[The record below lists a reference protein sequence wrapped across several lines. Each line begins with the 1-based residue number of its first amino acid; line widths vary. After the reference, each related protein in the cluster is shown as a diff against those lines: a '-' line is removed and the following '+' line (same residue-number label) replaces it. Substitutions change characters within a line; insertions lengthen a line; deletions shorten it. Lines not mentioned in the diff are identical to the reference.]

1 MVSNNIFFNFMIEKK
16 SQNIFLK
23 LKVMTHSGKL
33 ILLFSIFISFS
44 SCNNKKTSSLESPA
58 FANLELNRGE
68 LLLCGDP
75 NFGEV
80 SFSLSCR
87 YDLRETF
94 DLGLTLIHSF
104 EYAEAEKAFVS
115 ILDKDSECLMAYWGA
130 AMSIL
135 NHPLSFKQN
144 PKSLKRGEELLKVAK
159 TLTPN
164 NEKEKDYIDAVS
176 IYFKDW
182 QNLDTQ
188 TRKLNYESKM
198 EELYIKYPDDVETA
212 VFYSLSVL
220 ATADLNDKTY
230 SKQKKSGKILEK
242 LFEKYPNH
250 PGIAHYIIHNYDS
263 PELAHMALTTARKY
277 AVIAPS
283 SAHAQHMPS
292 HIFTRLGLWNES
304 IKSNIDSADS
314 AVCYAESVNPNANW
328 VSEIHALDY
337 LVYAYLQ
344 LGDNAKAQAEMNKMK
359 NIKEVFPADHFAS
372 AYALIAVPSRLA
384 IENKNWELATQLE
397 LPKTKLDWDKAHWPK
412 AMLHFSRALGFSNTG
427 NSAAAEKELKSLIIL
442 RDKLNDAKNT
452 YESGQVTIQIEA
464 VRGWIEYSKGN
475 SNKAIEY
482 MKLASDLE
490 SKTSKAAVTP
500 GEIIPADELL
510 ADLYLALNKPKQAL
524 ESYEQNLKGHPYR
537 FNGIYGAAKAA
548 EKLNDIRLAV
558 YYFDQLVKLSADTNS
573 SRPEISEAKEF
584 LDTNSISIANN
595 V

>member
-1 MVSNNIFFNFMIEKK
+1 
-16 SQNIFLK
+16 
-23 LKVMTHSGKL
+23 MTHLGKL
-33 ILLFSIFISFS
+33 IMLFSVFISFS
-44 SCNNKKTSSLESPA
+44 SCNNKKTSSSKSTA
-58 FANLELNRGE
+58 FTNLELNRGD

-87 YDLRETF
+87 YDLRQTF

-198 EELYIKYPDDVETA
+198 EELYIKYPNDVETA
-212 VFYSLSVL
+212 VFYSLSML

-277 AVIAPS
+277 AEIAPS

-314 AVCYAESVNPNANW
+314 ATCYAESVNPNANW

-412 AMLHFSRALGFSNTG
+412 AMLHFSRALGFSNMG
-427 NSAAAEKELKSLIIL
+427 NSNGAEKELKSLIIL
-442 RDKLNDAKNT
+442 REKLNEAKKT

-482 MKLASDLE
+482 MKLASNLE
-490 SKTSKAAVTP
+490 GKTSKAAVTP

-510 ADLYLALNKPKQAL
+510 ADLYLALNKPEQAL

-537 FNGIYGAAKAA
+537 FNGMYGAAKAA

-558 YYFDQLVKLSADTNS
+558 YYFDQLVKLSTGTNS

-584 LDTNSISIANN
+584 LASNSISIANN

>member
-1 MVSNNIFFNFMIEKK
+1 
-16 SQNIFLK
+16 
-23 LKVMTHSGKL
+23 MTHLGKL
-33 ILLFSIFISFS
+33 ILLVSTFISFS
-44 SCNNKKTSSLESPA
+44 SCNNKKTSSSESTS

-144 PKSLKRGEELLKVAK
+144 PKSLKRGEELLRVAK

-198 EELYIKYPDDVETA
+198 EELYTKYPDDVETA
-212 VFYSLSVL
+212 VFYSLSML
-220 ATADLNDKTY
+220 ASADLNDKTY
-230 SKQKKSGKILEK
+230 SKQKKSGKILEN

-344 LGDNAKAQAEMNKMK
+344 LGDNAKAQAEMNKIK

-412 AMLHFSRALGFSNTG
+412 AMLHFSRALGFSNIG
-427 NSAAAEKELKSLIIL
+427 NSTGAEKELKSLIIL
-442 RDKLNDAKNT
+442 REKLNEAKKT

-482 MKLASDLE
+482 MKLASNLE

-510 ADLYLALNKPKQAL
+510 ADLYLALNKPRQAL

-548 EKLNDIRLAV
+548 EKLNDIKLAV
-558 YYFDQLVKLSADTNS
+558 YYFDQLVKLSKDTNS

-584 LDTNSISIANN
+584 LASNSISIANN

>member
-1 MVSNNIFFNFMIEKK
+1 
-16 SQNIFLK
+16 
-23 LKVMTHSGKL
+23 MTHLGKL
-33 ILLFSIFISFS
+33 ILIVSTFISFS
-44 SCNNKKTSSLESPA
+44 SCNNKKTSSSESTS

-144 PKSLKRGEELLKVAK
+144 PKSLKRGEELLRVAK

-198 EELYIKYPDDVETA
+198 EELYTKYPDDVETA
-212 VFYSLSVL
+212 VFYSLSML
-220 ATADLNDKTY
+220 ASADLNDKTY
-230 SKQKKSGKILEK
+230 SKQKKSGKILEN

-292 HIFTRLGLWNES
+292 HIFTRLGLWDES

-384 IENKNWELATQLE
+384 IENKNWKLATQLE

-412 AMLHFSRALGFSNTG
+412 AMLHFSRALGFSNIG
-427 NSAAAEKELKSLIIL
+427 NSTGAEKELKSLIIL
-442 RDKLNDAKNT
+442 REKLNEAKKT

-482 MKLASDLE
+482 MKLASNLE

-510 ADLYLALNKPKQAL
+510 ADLYLALNKPRLAL

-548 EKLNDIRLAV
+548 EKLNDIKLAV
-558 YYFDQLVKLSADTNS
+558 YYFDQLVKLSKDTDS

-584 LDTNSISIANN
+584 LASNSISIANN

>member
-1 MVSNNIFFNFMIEKK
+1 
-16 SQNIFLK
+16 
-23 LKVMTHSGKL
+23 MTHLGKL
-33 ILLFSIFISFS
+33 ILLVSTFISFS
-44 SCNNKKTSSLESPA
+44 SCNNKKTSSSESTS

-144 PKSLKRGEELLKVAK
+144 PKSLKRGEELLRVAN

-198 EELYIKYPDDVETA
+198 EELYTKYPDDVETA
-212 VFYSLSVL
+212 VFYSLSML
-220 ATADLNDKTY
+220 ASADLNDKTY
-230 SKQKKSGKILEK
+230 SKQKKSGKILEN

-359 NIKEVFPADHFAS
+359 NIKEVFPTDHFAS

-412 AMLHFSRALGFSNTG
+412 AMLHFSRALGFSNIG
-427 NSAAAEKELKSLIIL
+427 NSTGAEKELKSLIIL
-442 RDKLNDAKNT
+442 REKLNEAKKT
-452 YESGQVTIQIEA
+452 YESGQVTIQIES

-482 MKLASDLE
+482 MKLASNLE

-510 ADLYLALNKPKQAL
+510 ADLYLALNKPRQAL

-558 YYFDQLVKLSADTNS
+558 YYFDQLVKLSKDTNS

-584 LDTNSISIANN
+584 LASNSISIANN

>member
-1 MVSNNIFFNFMIEKK
+1 
-16 SQNIFLK
+16 
-23 LKVMTHSGKL
+23 MTHTGKL

-584 LDTNSISIANN
+584 LATNSISIANN

>member
-1 MVSNNIFFNFMIEKK
+1 
-16 SQNIFLK
+16 
-23 LKVMTHSGKL
+23 MTHLGKL
-33 ILLFSIFISFS
+33 IMLFSVFISFS

-344 LGDNAKAQAEMNKMK
+344 LGDNARAQAEMNKMK

-412 AMLHFSRALGFSNTG
+412 AMLHFSRALGFSNMG
-427 NSAAAEKELKSLIIL
+427 NSNGAEKELKSLIIL
-442 RDKLNDAKNT
+442 REKLNEAKKT

>member
-1 MVSNNIFFNFMIEKK
+1 MNYFN
-16 SQNIFLK
+16 
-23 LKVMTHSGKL
+23 KL
-33 ILLFSIFISFS
+33 ILIFGIFLFFS
-44 SCNNKKTSSLESPA
+44 SCNNKKLTYLQSPT
-58 FANLELNRGE
+58 FADLELKRGD

-80 SFSLSCR
+80 SFSLSCS
-87 YDLRETF
+87 YDLRESF
-94 DLGLTLIHSF
+94 NLGLTLIHSF
-104 EYAEAEKAFVS
+104 EYAEAEKVFVS
-115 ILDKDSECLMAYWGA
+115 ILDEDSECLMAYWGT

-135 NHPLSFKQN
+135 NHPLSFRQN
-144 PKSLKRGEELLKVAK
+144 PESLKRGEELLKVAK
-159 TLTPN
+159 NLTPN
-164 NEKEKDYIDAVS
+164 NEREKDYIDAIS

-182 QNLDTQ
+182 QTIDTKN
-188 TRKLNYESKM
+188 RKLNYEAKM
-198 EELYIKYPDDVETA
+198 EELYVKYPNDVETA
-212 VFYSLSVL
+212 VFYSLAVL

-263 PELAHMALTTARKY
+263 PELAHMALNTARKY

-304 IKSNIDSADS
+304 IKSNIDSANS
-314 AVCYAESVNPNANW
+314 AVCYAESVNPDANW

-344 LGDNAKAQAEMNKMK
+344 LGDNAKARLEMNKMLE
-359 NIKEVFPADHFAS
+359 IKEVFPSDHFAS

-397 LPKTKLDWDKAHWPK
+397 LPKTNLDWEKAHWPK

-427 NSAAAEKELKSLIIL
+427 NSSQAEKELKSLIVL
-442 RDKLNDAKNT
+442 RDKLIEAKNT
-452 YESGQVTIQIEA
+452 YEMGQVTIQIEA
-464 VRGWIEYSKGN
+464 IKGWIEYSKGN
-475 SNKAIEY
+475 SEKAIEY
-482 MKLASDLE
+482 MKLASKLE
-490 SKTSKAAVTP
+490 SETSKAAVTP

-510 ADLYLALNKPKQAL
+510 ADLYLALNKPKKAL
-524 ESYEQNLKGHPYR
+524 EMYKINLEGHPFR

-548 EKLNDIRLAV
+548 KKLNDTRLAV
-558 YYFDQLVKLSADTNS
+558 YYFDQLVKLSLGTNS

-584 LDTNSISIANN
+584 ILINSTVLANN

>member
-1 MVSNNIFFNFMIEKK
+1 
-16 SQNIFLK
+16 
-23 LKVMTHSGKL
+23 MTHLNKL
-33 ILLFSIFISFS
+33 IFVLGILLCFS
-44 SCNNKKTSSLESPA
+44 SCNNKKSNSSQSPI
-58 FANLELNRGE
+58 FANIELNRGD

-80 SFSLSCR
+80 SFSLSCS
-87 YDLRETF
+87 YELRETF
-94 DLGLTLIHSF
+94 NLGLTLIHSF

-115 ILDKDSECLMAYWGA
+115 ILDQDPECLMAYWGT

-144 PKSLKRGEELLKVAK
+144 PKSLKRGEELLKIAK
-159 TLTPN
+159 KLTPN
-164 NEKEKDYIDAVS
+164 NEREKDYIDAVS

-198 EELYIKYPDDVETA
+198 EELHVKYPDDVETA

-277 AVIAPS
+277 AIIAPS

-344 LGDNAKAQAEMNKMK
+344 LGDNVKAQSEMDKMQE
-359 NIKEVFPADHFAS
+359 IKEVFPSDHFAS

-412 AMLHFSRALGFSNTG
+412 AMLHFSRALGYSNIG
-427 NSAAAEKELKSLIIL
+427 NSSAAENELKSLITL
-442 RDKLNDAKNT
+442 RDKLTKAKNT

-475 SNKAIEY
+475 SKKAIEY
-482 MKLASDLE
+482 MKLASNLE

-524 ESYEQNLKGHPYR
+524 EAYKINLEGHPFR

-548 EKLNDIRLAV
+548 VKLNDIKLAV
-558 YYFDQLVKLSADTNS
+558 YYFDQLVKLSAKTNS
-573 SRPEISEAKEF
+573 SRPEISEAKDY
-584 LDTNSISIANN
+584 LASNSTIVADN

>member
-1 MVSNNIFFNFMIEKK
+1 
-16 SQNIFLK
+16 
-23 LKVMTHSGKL
+23 MTHLGKL
-33 ILLFSIFISFS
+33 ILIVSTFISFS
-44 SCNNKKTSSLESPA
+44 SCNNKKTSSSESTS

-144 PKSLKRGEELLKVAK
+144 PKSLKRGEELLRVAN

-198 EELYIKYPDDVETA
+198 EELYRKYPDDVETA
-212 VFYSLSVL
+212 VFYSLSML
-220 ATADLNDKTY
+220 ASADLNDKTY
-230 SKQKKSGKILEK
+230 SKQKKSGKILEN

-412 AMLHFSRALGFSNTG
+412 AMLHFSRALGFSNIG
-427 NSAAAEKELKSLIIL
+427 NSTGAEKELKSLIIL
-442 RDKLNDAKNT
+442 REKLNEAKKT

-482 MKLASDLE
+482 MKLASNLE

-510 ADLYLALNKPKQAL
+510 ADLYLALNKPRQAL

-548 EKLNDIRLAV
+548 EKLNDIKLAV
-558 YYFDQLVKLSADTNS
+558 YYFDQLVKLSKDTNS

-584 LDTNSISIANN
+584 LASNSISIANN

>member
-1 MVSNNIFFNFMIEKK
+1 
-16 SQNIFLK
+16 
-23 LKVMTHSGKL
+23 MTHLGKL
-33 ILLFSIFISFS
+33 IMLFSVFISFS
-44 SCNNKKTSSLESPA
+44 SCNNKKTSSSKSTA
-58 FANLELNRGE
+58 FTNLELNRGD

-87 YDLRETF
+87 YDLRQTF

-212 VFYSLSVL
+212 VFYSLSML

-277 AVIAPS
+277 AEIAPS

-314 AVCYAESVNPNANW
+314 AACYAESVNPNANW

-412 AMLHFSRALGFSNTG
+412 AMLHFSRALGFSNMG
-427 NSAAAEKELKSLIIL
+427 NSTGAEKELKSLIIL
-442 RDKLNDAKNT
+442 REKLNEAKKT

-482 MKLASDLE
+482 MKLASNLE
-490 SKTSKAAVTP
+490 GKTSKAAVTP

-510 ADLYLALNKPKQAL
+510 ADLYLALNKPEQAL

-558 YYFDQLVKLSADTNS
+558 YYFDQLVKLSTGTNS

-584 LDTNSISIANN
+584 LASNSISIANN

>member
-1 MVSNNIFFNFMIEKK
+1 MIEKR

-558 YYFDQLVKLSADTNS
+558 YYFDQLVKLSTDTNS

-584 LDTNSISIANN
+584 LASNSISIANN

>member
-1 MVSNNIFFNFMIEKK
+1 
-16 SQNIFLK
+16 
-23 LKVMTHSGKL
+23 MTHLGKL
-33 ILLFSIFISFS
+33 ILLVSTFISFS
-44 SCNNKKTSSLESPA
+44 SCNNKKTSSSESTS

-144 PKSLKRGEELLKVAK
+144 PKSLKRGEELLRVAN

-198 EELYIKYPDDVETA
+198 EELYTKYPDDVETA
-212 VFYSLSVL
+212 VFYSLSML
-220 ATADLNDKTY
+220 ASADLNDKTY
-230 SKQKKSGKILEK
+230 SKQKKSGKILEN

-412 AMLHFSRALGFSNTG
+412 AMLHFSRALGFSNIG
-427 NSAAAEKELKSLIIL
+427 NSTGAEKELKSLIIL
-442 RDKLNDAKNT
+442 REKLNEAKKT

-482 MKLASDLE
+482 MKLASNLE

-510 ADLYLALNKPKQAL
+510 ADLYLALNKPRQAL

-548 EKLNDIRLAV
+548 EKLNDIKLAV
-558 YYFDQLVKLSADTNS
+558 YYFDQLVKLSKDTNS

-584 LDTNSISIANN
+584 LASNSISIANN